1 MHNFRLTG
9 PRDHILCL
17 VKLVIRRN
25 RTILLVACHL
35 YRFWENCLLLVG
47 AALVIAT
54 SKLLLLNLA
63 QHRRVIEIFIL
74 PVLLPDI
81 AYSRSSLSLHLGVA
95 SRQNDLL
102 GQYCVILL
110 AKCKLRLLC
119 PWLWSNGVFLWQ
131 LVYLVFVAKSD

>member
-1 MHNFRLTG
+1 M
-9 PRDHILCL
+9 
-17 VKLVIRRN
+17 
-25 RTILLVACHL
+25 
-35 YRFWENCLLLVG
+35 LVG
-47 AALVIAT
+47 TALVIAT